1 MGSPNDARVIN
12 ELNICAPLV
21 RPDDSSN
28 HNITLLEVVADCR
41 LRRVGAQWREVP
53 LPASLQHR
61 ALSWWCEIP
70 LNPSLQLKCVR
81 TSPALK
87 RDITQ
92 VLCKPMLV
100 TVH

>member
-1 MGSPNDARVIN
+1 MGSPNDARVIH

-61 ALSWWCEIP
+61 ALSRWCERP